1 MPDYIDLEDLTVE
14 NTINPRAN
22 GVDAGYVEELSQW
35 LNESN
40 GTGTPRDLP
49 PVVAYKLTDSTILLS
64 EGFHRVEA
72 YAKAGRDLIPVEL
85 RSGTREDAILNAAAS
100 NQSHG
105 QRRTNE
111 DKRLAVRLTLAI
123 QPQWTDRR
131 VANHVGVGHTLVS
144 DMRASMAVSSVA
156 SDATEENSQTYS
168 ENCTSEADFA
178 TPRLAN
184 DQENDE
190 IEPDSLII
198 DEPEEPVIV
207 ERKNTGGS
215 ATKRKKEDYAK
226 VAAKAILADQ
236 SRTDGDIAEELGCK
250 PAIVTLA
257 RKALDE
263 AGRLDDTETEQDEPD
278 PIVEFVHSINVVCN
292 SLDRMKAEVLTLR
305 NTPYYRFI
313 HFDSVVGQI
322 EAARKALWQ
331 SRPSEPCHFCKDGPR
346 EECQACLGTGKMPA
360 YRKPRGAK

>member
-1 MPDYIDLEDLTVE
+1 MPDYIEMDDLTIDG
-14 NTINPRAN
+14 TINPRAN

-49 PVVAYKLTDSTILLS
+49 PIVAYKLPDSTILLS

-72 YAKAGRDLIPVEL
+72 YARAGRTLIPVEL

-131 VANHVGVGHTLVS
+131 VANHVGVGHELVS
-144 DMRASMAVSSVA
+144 KMRADAAAKAVVVTTTA
-156 SDATEENSQTYS
+156 ENSQTYS
-168 ENCTSEADFA
+168 GNCTSEADSA
-178 TPRLAN
+178 SPRLAN
-184 DQENDE
+184 DQQNDE
-190 IEPDSLII
+190 NEPDSLII
-198 DEPEEPVIV
+198 HGEIEEPVIV
-207 ERKNTGGS
+207 ERKNTGGA
-215 ATKRKKEDYAK
+215 ATKRKKEDHAK
-226 VAAKAILADQ
+226 DAAKAILADQ

-263 AGRLDDTETEQDEPD
+263 AGRLDDTEQDEPD

-322 EAARKALWQ
+322 EAARKTLWQ
-331 SRPSEPCHFCKDGPR
+331 SRPSEPCHFCKETPR